1 MVGGGEKS
9 ETESAAAFSNYGLIA
24 LEIEATLNGPGSVC
38 LRETNTM
45 PYRIRWEGHGVY
57 RRFFGVIT
65 LAEFREAN
73 KEMRSDVRYEGTRYI
88 ISDYLEAQPAP
99 DITEQDLRAYARRER
114 VHFYDSPDIVHAI
127 VATDPKSVTF
137 ARYYESLGI
146 SPYCTADFATVADAR
161 CWTASNPRL
170 GWMRPSLD
178 ATSTMTVP
186 RV

>member
-1 MVGGGEKS
+1 
-9 ETESAAAFSNYGLIA
+9 LIP
-24 LEIEATLNGPGSVC
+24 LEIEPTFNGPGSVS
-38 LRETNTM
+38 LRETTTM

-73 KEMRSDVRYEGTRYI
+73 KEMRSDVRYEGIRYI
-88 ISDYLEAQPAP
+88 ISDYLEAEPAP
-99 DITEQDLRAYARRER
+99 NITEQDLKAYARQER
-114 VHFYDSPDIVHAI
+114 VHFFGSPDIVQAI
-127 VATDPKSVTF
+127 VTTDPKNVTL

-161 CWTASNPRL
+161 CWIASNPRL

-178 ATSTMTVP
+178 ATSTMTVLHA
-186 RV
+186 